1 MEEMIH
7 SFIQPTDAF
16 NIYSVPPTYQS
27 TMLVV
32 GDNVLNEIRYE
43 EKIKFLIQTE
53 SSGRSPSEELTSKPR
68 SEGTVRRQ
76 WGMKGTIELCMV
88 RRGD

>member
-43 EKIKFLIQTE
+43 EKIKFLI
-53 SSGRSPSEELTSKPR
+53 
-68 SEGTVRRQ
+68 
-76 WGMKGTIELCMV
+76 
-88 RRGD
+88 